1 MSDLRLIET
10 REMSISEIEVESR
23 LRPVDELG
31 VAAILAT
38 VADCGSIT
46 DPIDVRRVRK
56 GKVVRYR
63 LIDGAHRLE
72 AMKRLGRESISASVW
87 EGTTLDARLME
98 IERNLARA
106 EMKPIDKAVFLL
118 EYKEAYEEKYPEAK
132 AAIGAELVAKRWD
145 TTRTVPVVSF
155 AAMVGQLTGQDESSI
170 RRQINAVRH
179 LSPDEVS
186 AVRAAPNWV
195 SYKDMAEIGKI
206 GEAEER
212 AFVVERLASGNAKQA
227 AKARKLY
234 AAEQGAAPGPVDP
247 VDAEFQA
254 LLKAWKRARK
264 SARARFLDHVGD
276 DLLDMQE
283 GGDD

>member
-1 MSDLRLIET
+1 MSQLRHIET
-10 REMSISEIEVESR
+10 CEMPIADIEVDGR

-31 VAAILAT
+31 VAAILST
-38 VADCGSIT
+38 VAEGQSIT

-56 GKVVRYR
+56 GKAVSYR

-72 AMKRLGRESISASVW
+72 AMKRLGREVIPASVW

-106 EMKPIDKAVFLL
+106 EMKPIDRAVFLL
-118 EYKEAYEEKYPEAK
+118 EYKEAYEEKHPEAK
-132 AAIGAELVAKRWD
+132 PAIGAELVAKRWD

-155 AAMVGQLTGQDESSI
+155 AAMVGQLTGQDQSSI

-179 LSPDEVS
+179 LSKDEIS

-234 AAEQGAAPGPVDP
+234 AAEQGNAPDPVDP
-247 VDAEFQA
+247 VEAEFQS
-254 LLKAWKRARK
+254 LLKAWVRARK
-264 SARARFLDHVGD
+264 SVRDRFLAKVTAEARED
-276 DLLDMQE
+276 
-283 GGDD
+283 GGDGDE